1 MTLKIKVKKL
11 KLSLWLPTFMAG
23 SIAIGCARRELKKA
37 GFTLKKSRKLKR
49 DILRA
54 IRRTKKLVG
63 SFELVNVSTAD
74 GVKTVITI

>member
-11 KLSLWLPTFMAG
+11 KLGFWLPTFMAG
-23 SIAIGCARRELKKA
+23 SIAVNCARRELKKV

-54 IRRTKKLVG
+54 IKRTKKQVG
-63 SFELVNVSTAD
+63 SFEPVYVLTAD
-74 GVKTVITI
+74 GVETVIKI

>member
-11 KLSLWLPTFMAG
+11 KLGFWLPTFMAG
-23 SIAIGCARRELKKA
+23 GIAISCARRELKKA
-37 GFTLKKSRKLKR
+37 GFTLKKSRRLKR

-54 IRRTKKLVG
+54 IKRTKKQVG

-74 GVKTVITI
+74 GVKTVIKI

>member
-11 KLSLWLPTFMAG
+11 KLRLWLPTFMAG
-23 SIAIGCARRELKKA
+23 SIAVNCARRELKKA

-54 IRRTKKLVG
+54 IKRAKKQAG

-74 GVKTVITI
+74 GFKTVITI